1 MSQPLIFVSYS
12 HKDEAEKD
20 KLLAH
25 LGVLQS
31 DLIDIWS
38 DDRLGAGVS
47 WEQEIS
53 KSISR
58 AKVAILL
65 ITANFLT
72 SRFILQKEVLTFLER
87 REQEGI
93 HVFPVIAKACAWRKV
108 KWLSEMNVRP
118 KNGTPVWS
126 DSGAHIDEDLAAIAE
141 EVADIIERV
150 NDSAAPA
157 VAHVELVAPP
167 IAPPVTRNPSE
178 RNAEKTAA
186 AASPKILI
194 VDDIAGFREAVAIIL
209 RDMNINLFEAGSV
222 KEGIKLLDEN
232 QDIRVI
238 LLDLNFDEGESG
250 TALLDF
256 IKDRASYYR
265 VIILTAH
272 VNLLAAEQA
281 SAYNIFYYLPKAGR
295 EAPTQT
301 LRFAVTRALDDLK
314 REETDT
320 FGSNLL
326 RNYPTPFIYIYQQL
340 KSDMTPLEKL
350 ISQKDMLELLLHF
363 SAVALLGEY
372 LNSNERNDELDA
384 QIRERIYK
392 PVLGDWFNIINE
404 IVKRRKAVSETFFLD
419 SFLAFFTGRN
429 KKIIGDFI
437 SIRNKYVGHGTK
449 HSDYEYEDVVRR
461 CDEWLE
467 SLLQDYRFITR
478 YLLCYVLNVQII
490 KGKFIY
496 SLKECLGS
504 NPQLLNS
511 TKPLGFLMN
520 TNEMHLVSLDTE
532 QSRSLYPFMLLE
544 HCADCRQLEIFLYSK
559 FSNNQ
564 LHYLSYKTGHW
575 IVKEDP
581 AVDFLELIKAA
592 Q

>member
-12 HKDEAEKD
+12 HKDEAEKE

-31 DLIDIWS
+31 ELIDIWS

-65 ITANFLT
+65 ITANFLN
-72 SRFILQKEVLTFLER
+72 SKFILQKEVKTFLER
-87 REQEGI
+87 REQEDF
-93 HVFPVIAKACAWRKV
+93 HVFPVIGKACAWKKV
-108 KWLSEMNVRP
+108 KWLNDMNVRP
-118 KNGTPVWS
+118 KHGTPVWS
-126 DSGAHIDEDLAAIAE
+126 DGGIHVDEDLAAIAE

-150 NDSAAPA
+150 NNS
-157 VAHVELVAPP
+157 VALVPVP
-167 IAPPVTRNPSE
+167 IPKPVPRNLPE
-178 RNAEKTAA
+178 RNAGKPST
-186 AASPKILI
+186 SPKVLIL
-194 VDDIAGFREAVAIIL
+194 DDEAGFREAVTIIL
-209 RDMNINLFEAGSV
+209 KGMNIIPFESGSIR
-222 KEGIKLLDEN
+222 EGIKFLDEHR
-232 QDIRVI
+232 DIRVI
-238 LLDLNFDEGESG
+238 LLDLDFNEGESG

-272 VNLLAAEQA
+272 QNLLGAEEA
-281 SAYNIFYYLPKAGR
+281 FAYNIFDYHIKAGN
-295 EAPTQT
+295 EAPTQA

-314 REETDT
+314 REDTDA
-320 FGSNLL
+320 FGDNML
-326 RNYPTPFIYIYQQL
+326 RMYPTPFIYIYQQL

-363 SAVALLGEY
+363 SAIVLLSEY
-372 LNSNERNDELDA
+372 FNGNARSDELDA
-384 QIRERIYK
+384 QIRDKIYK

-404 IVKRRKAVSETFFLD
+404 IVKRRKAVSETSFLD
-419 SFLAFFTGRN
+419 SFLTFFTGRH

-449 HSDYEYEDVVRR
+449 HSNYEYEDVVKR

-467 SLLQDYRFITR
+467 ILLQDYRFITR

-496 SLKECLGS
+496 SLKECLGA

-511 TKPLGFLMN
+511 TKPLSFLMN

-544 HCADCRQLEIFLYSK
+544 HCADCRQLEIFFYSK

-564 LHYLSYKTGHW
+564 LHYLSYRTGHW
-575 IVKEDP
+575 IVKEEP
-581 AVDFLELIKAA
+581 AIDFLELIKAA